1 MSIKILHILHDE
13 KFIDGAIDTFNSTS
27 AINTYVS
34 IEDTKPFNR
43 IKSHAS
49 DVLIIGRDEILSFIV
64 SGGFQLV
71 AFHTLTRDKYEL
83 VLNIPKNIK
92 VLWLSWGYDI
102 YEPWN
107 EMPPVLSL
115 DLYKKETKSFFNV
128 PIFTRFKRLV
138 KKIIFFKRYQK
149 IRNDRRT
156 LVESEVS
163 IQKKLLARVDYMSTV
178 LPAEFEMLSELPE
191 FRAKYIPF
199 QYANRNSFDIT
210 TAVDNV
216 ADKILLGNSA
226 TPTNNHISVL
236 DILRK
241 KQITNECVLPCSY
254 GSDEYWCYLK
264 GKLNDYN
271 NVCVLKDFMP
281 YDDYV
286 ALINSCRVGIFGHLR
301 QQAIGNILLCMCR
314 GCKVFLYKDSI
325 AYKYFKESGYVI
337 FSIDDDLSQDSI
349 DKLLTDEERLI
360 NVSKLQSQFAFNNV
374 VCRLEKILNKISSN
388 LCTDRQ

>member
-1 MSIKILHILHDE
+1 M
-13 KFIDGAIDTFNSTS
+13 
-27 AINTYVS
+27 
-34 IEDTKPFNR
+34 
-43 IKSHAS
+43 
-49 DVLIIGRDEILSFIV
+49 
-64 SGGFQLV
+64 

-107 EMPPVLSL
+107 EMPSVLSL
-115 DLYKKETKSFFNV
+115 DLYKKGTKSFFNV
-128 PIFTRFKRLV
+128 PIFTRFKRFV

-199 QYANRNSFDIT
+199 QYANRNSFDII

-226 TPTNNHISVL
+226 TPTNNHLSVL

-254 GSDEYWCYLK
+254 GNDDYWHFLET
-264 GKLNDYN
+264 KLHKYKK
-271 NVCVLKDFMP
+271 VSILKDFMP

-286 ALINSCRVGIFGHLR
+286 ALINSCRVGIFGHIR
-301 QQAIGNILLCMCR
+301 QQAIGNVILCMFR
-314 GCKVFLYKDSI
+314 GCKVFLYKESV
-325 AYKYFKESGYVI
+325 AYRYFKNSGYIV
-337 FSIDDDLSQDSI
+337 FSIEDDLSQDSI
-349 DKLLTDEERLI
+349 NQLLTDEERLI
-360 NVSKLQSQFAFNNV
+360 NVSKLQSQFAFSNV
-374 VCRLEKILNKISSN
+374 VERLEVALNEIRSN
-388 LCTDRQ
+388 VI